1 MNLVVLDGY
10 TLNPGDLSWDKLQ
23 ELATCVIY
31 DRTAPGEIIDRCREA
46 DIVLLNKVP
55 FSAGT
60 IAALPQLKFINV
72 MATGFNIV
80 DIDAA
85 AKRKIPV
92 ANVPAYSTNSVAQLV
107 FAHILNFTHRV
118 AHHAH
123 NTAYG
128 RWSANKDFSYWDYPL
143 IELAGQTLGILGFGK
158 IGRTVATIASAFG
171 MNIIYY
177 DITGPQE
184 DLPGIRR
191 VYTLEELFQQ
201 SDILS
206 LHCPLTKDTE
216 KIVNKE
222 HLHLMKKTALLINT
236 SRGQLI
242 DEDALAE
249 ALMSGRI
256 AGVGLDVL
264 CQEPPA
270 FENMLLSARNCY
282 ITPHFAWATTA
293 ARQRLMDAIT
303 GNVRAFLAGKPQN
316 VVNSW

>member
-10 TLNPGDLSWDKLQ
+10 TLNPGDLNWDKLQ
-23 ELATCVIY
+23 ELTNCAIY
-31 DRTAPGEIIDRCREA
+31 DRTAPDEIIERCREA
-46 DIVLLNKVP
+46 DIVLLNKAP
-55 FSAGT
+55 FSAET
-60 IAALPQLKFINV
+60 ISALPQLKFINV

-80 DIDAA
+80 DINAA

-123 NTAYG
+123 VTAYG
-128 RWSANKDFSYWDYPL
+128 QWSASKDFSYWDYPL
-143 IELAGQTLGILGFGK
+143 TELAGQTLGILGFGK
-158 IGRTVATIASAFG
+158 IGHTVAAIASAFG
-171 MNIIYY
+171 MNVIYY
-177 DITGPQE
+177 DITEPQE

-191 VYTLEELFQQ
+191 VYTLAELFRQ

-222 HLHLMKKTALLINT
+222 HLQLMKKTALLINT
-236 SRGQLI
+236 SRGQLV

-249 ALMSGRI
+249 ALITGRI
-256 AGVGLDVL
+256 AGAGLDVL
-264 CQEPPA
+264 CQEPPS
-270 FENMLLSARNCY
+270 FENLLLSARNCF

-293 ARQRLMDAIT
+293 ARQRLMDAVT
-303 GNVRAFLAGKPQN
+303 ENVRAFLAGKPQN